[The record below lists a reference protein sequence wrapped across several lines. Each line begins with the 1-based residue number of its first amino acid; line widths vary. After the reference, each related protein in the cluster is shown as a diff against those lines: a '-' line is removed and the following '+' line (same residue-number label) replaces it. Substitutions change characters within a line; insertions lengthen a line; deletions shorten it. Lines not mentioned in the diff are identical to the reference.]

1 MGHAE
6 SARMQDEYELVRRV
20 QAGDASAFRQFV
32 ERYQRDVYGLAYDL
46 CGNHHDAED
55 LSQEVFIKAHR
66 ALGTFRADARP
77 GSWLYRITMNT
88 YLDSKRRK
96 PVKLVS
102 LHAPRDAEPGD
113 DHPIDVPAP
122 TAGPDRVTHSAKV
135 REDVDRALEV
145 LSAQERT
152 VFVMRHYHDMPI
164 RDISTA
170 LSIAEGTVKSM
181 LFRSIRKLRDQL
193 GQYRDGAGD
202 FV

>member
-1 MGHAE
+1 
-6 SARMQDEYELVRRV
+6 MQDEYELVRRV
-20 QAGDASAFRQFV
+20 QAGEAFAFREFV
-32 ERYQRDVYGLAYDL
+32 QRYQRDVYGIAYDL

-66 ALGTFRADARP
+66 ALGTFRADAKP

-88 YLDSKRRK
+88 YLDSKRKK

-113 DHPIDVPAP
+113 DHPIDMPAP
-122 TAGPDRVTHSAKV
+122 TAGPDRVTHSVQV
-135 REDVDRALEV
+135 REDVERALAV

-181 LFRSIRKLRDQL
+181 LFRSIRKLREQL
-193 GQYRDGAGD
+193 AHYRDEAGD
-202 FV
+202 LA

>member
-1 MGHAE
+1 
-6 SARMQDEYELVRRV
+6 MQDELELVRRV
-20 QAGDASAFRQFV
+20 QAGDAFAFREFV
-32 ERYQRDVYGLAYDL
+32 QRYQRDVYGIAYDL

-66 ALGTFRADARP
+66 ALGTFRADAKP

-96 PVKLVS
+96 PVRLVS

-113 DHPIDVPAP
+113 DHPIDMPAP
-122 TAGPDRVTHSAKV
+122 TAGPDRVTHSAQV
-135 REDVDRALEV
+135 REDVERALAV

-181 LFRSIRKLRDQL
+181 LFRSIRKLREQL
-193 GQYRDGAGD
+193 AQYRDEAGD
-202 FV
+202 LA